1 MTIENNILEV
11 LVEGFV
17 SLILQIGDID
27 KITTQTN
34 GRCESGRH
42 FSVDY
47 RHHPGPQITVTS
59 NHLPRPRRESP
70 LGDEKLSD
78 TLTVET
84 AVFDFNISPVANV
97 MKNSSGLLDL
107 KIL

>member
-17 SLILQIGDID
+17 SPILQIGDID

-42 FSVDY
+42 FSVEY
-47 RHHPGPQITVTS
+47 RHH
-59 NHLPRPRRESP
+59 LRPRMDGIVGKTYQTYNSLPPCQEI
-70 LGDEKLSD
+70 D
-78 TLTVET
+78 
-84 AVFDFNISPVANV
+84 ISCH
-97 MKNSSGLLDL
+97 
-107 KIL
+107 